1 MKSEVDR
8 IRELEGKPW
17 LPRTIG
23 YLGLMGPGYLQSAMT
38 LGGGT
43 AFASIFAGAAFG
55 YRLLWVAPVAMLLGL
70 IVLSAVAWQTLSTGQ
85 EPFAAMKKHA
95 GGFFAYGWAI
105 SGILSS
111 IIWQFAQY
119 ALASAMLAMIFRQL
133 GWDAPTWI
141 AGLIALSWCVLVAML
156 YGRARRL
163 VRSYEL
169 LLTLMVW
176 FIVACFA
183 WVVIRTGIPHPEDL
197 LEGII
202 PFNVPAESKGVT
214 GLSLVVAGLAAA
226 VGANM
231 IFVYPYTLRR
241 RQWGREH
248 RRLARLDLGFGMLVP
263 YVIAASLMLIASAS
277 IFHYQD
283 PSLFT
288 GKKISPVQAAEILA
302 TPERL
307 GDVVGL
313 WVFGLGIIAM
323 ALSSITMQM
332 LCSGFALSVITNKP
346 TEGWTYRIGMML
358 PAIGVLGAVFWSE
371 VRLWMAVPT
380 TIICGFLLPLVYVA
394 FMIMQTRKG
403 YLGEDQPRGALGAWW
418 MIGMA
423 VATLVLVVFLGWT
436 AMTSL
441 PGWIESI
448 FPAPPTNPTT

>member
-1 MKSEVDR
+1 
-8 IRELEGKPW
+8 
-17 LPRTIG
+17 
-23 YLGLMGPGYLQSAMT
+23 MGPGYLQSAMT

-55 YRLLWVAPVAMLLGL
+55 YQLLWVAPLAMFLGV
-70 IVLSAVAWQTLSTGQ
+70 IVLMAVAWQTLSTGE

-119 ALASAMLAMIFRQL
+119 ALASAMLAMLAMNL
-133 GWDAPTWI
+133 GWDAKPWI
-141 AGLIALSWCVLVAML
+141 MGLIALVWCVLVATL
-156 YGRARRL
+156 YGRAHRW

-169 LLTLMVW
+169 LLTIAVW

-197 LEGII
+197 LKGLI
-202 PFNVPAESKGVT
+202 PFNVPGESKGVA

-231 IFVYPYTLRR
+231 VFVYPYTLRR
-241 RQWGREH
+241 RNWGREH
-248 RRLARLDLGFGMLVP
+248 RRLARLDLGWGMFFP

-283 PSLFT
+283 PGLFT
-288 GKKISPVQAAEILA
+288 GKKISPIEAAQVLA

-307 GDVVGL
+307 GDTVGL
-313 WVFGLGIIAM
+313 WVFGLGIVAM
-323 ALSSITMQM
+323 ALTSITMQM
-332 LCSGFALSVITNKP
+332 LCSGFALSVMFNKP

-358 PAIGVLGAVFWSE
+358 PAIGVLGAVFWNE

-380 TIICGFLLPLVYVA
+380 TIICGFLLPLVYIA
-394 FMIMQTRKG
+394 FMILQTRKG
-403 YLGEDQPRGALGAWW
+403 YLGDDRPKGALGAWW
-418 MIGMA
+418 LIGMG
-423 VATLVLVVFLGWT
+423 VATLVLLVFLGWQAINT
-436 AMTSL
+436 V
-441 PGWIESI
+441 PGWLDTI
-448 FPAPPTNPTT
+448 FSAKVAAA